1 MKNLKIISV
10 VGARPQF
17 IKSAPVSKAFKENK
31 VNEIIIHTGQHFDPN
46 MSSVFFEQL
55 HIPREKYNLNINSLS
70 HGAMT
75 GRMMEK
81 IETILSKEAPD
92 FVLVYGD
99 TNSTLAAALAAA
111 KLHIKII
118 HIEAGLRSFNRFMP
132 EEINRV
138 LTDNLSYMLFCP
150 SEESVFNLK
159 KEGITAGEDKK
170 INIVGD
176 VMKDAVK
183 LFSSN
188 EKSKKVNNRI
198 LVTIHRE
205 ENIKELSKLKI
216 IIDSLNQLSKQF
228 EIIFPIHPSTK
239 NKIKQNKL
247 FLSFKAI
254 DPLNFIDMINSV
266 KESSLVITD
275 SGGLQKDAYYLETPC
290 VVLRDQTEWVELLK
304 YDVNTLCPINKK
316 DINDLVIKKLN
327 SDYYFDAN
335 IYGNGDTANKIV
347 KTILNGG

>member
-1 MKNLKIISV
+1 MNNLKIISV

-17 IKSAPVSKAFKENK
+17 IKSAPVSKAFNENK

-81 IETILSKEAPD
+81 IETILLKESPD

-159 KEGITAGEDKK
+159 KEGITAGGDKK

-188 EKSKKVNNRI
+188 EKPKKVNNRI

-228 EIIFPIHPSTK
+228 EIIFPIHPSTT

-247 FLSFKAI
+247 SLSFRTI
-254 DPLNFIDMINSV
+254 DPLNFIEMINSV

-290 VVLRDQTEWVELLK
+290 VVLRDQTEWIELLK
-304 YDVNTLCPINKK
+304 NDVNTLCPINKK
-316 DINDLVIKKLN
+316 DISDLVIKKLN
-327 SDYYFDAN
+327 SDYSFDAD

-347 KTILNGG
+347 KAILSGG